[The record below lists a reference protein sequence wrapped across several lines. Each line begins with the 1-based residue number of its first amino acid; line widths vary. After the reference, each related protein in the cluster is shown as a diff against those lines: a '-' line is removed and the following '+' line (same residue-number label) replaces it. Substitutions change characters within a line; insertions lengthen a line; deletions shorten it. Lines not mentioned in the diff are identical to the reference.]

1 MDKTKYNLHNLSVI
15 KGRLQYSKKRRKNR
29 KHMYVR
35 QFVYLFDDF
44 MTAFNVRQMEKFHKR
59 WLIKHMVLICHLYS
73 QRLSFK
79 AISTYF

>member
-1 MDKTKYNLHNLSVI
+1 
-15 KGRLQYSKKRRKNR
+15 
-29 KHMYVR
+29 MYAR

-44 MTAFNVRQMEKFHKR
+44 MTASNVRQMEKFHKR
-59 WLIKHMVLICHLYS
+59 WLIKHMPVLICHLYS